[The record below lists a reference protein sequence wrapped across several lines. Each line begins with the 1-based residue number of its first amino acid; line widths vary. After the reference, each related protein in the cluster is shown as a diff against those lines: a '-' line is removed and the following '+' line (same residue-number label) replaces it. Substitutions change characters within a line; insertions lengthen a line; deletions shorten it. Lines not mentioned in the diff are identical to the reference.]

1 MGGNRRA
8 RLVRGQ
14 RPRAGF
20 VFSHRPAVRR
30 NAVGQIRS
38 WKRREGSPRGQRVLD
53 GLSGARAGGRVLA
66 ALEMFNP
73 LSFENE
79 I

>member
-1 MGGNRRA
+1 MVKTA
-8 RLVRGQ
+8 VR
-14 RPRAGF
+14 
-20 VFSHRPAVRR
+20 VFPQLTTSSEASSLRHRPAVRQHAGWQNHR
-30 NAVGQIRS
+30 L
-38 WKRREGSPRGQRVLD
+38 EDGSVPRGQRVLD